1 MIQKEVFNKQN
12 ISIAIIWLFHISG
25 LIGIIYSNSSWFVKA
40 TPLNLA
46 LSFLLV
52 LINTE
57 ISKKTVFL
65 FSLCF
70 TVGMIAEIIGVN
82 KGLIFGEYSYGNALG
97 IKVFGV
103 PILIGINW
111 CILVFITGYIA
122 DTFFHNFW
130 QKILLGIFLM
140 ISLDLVMEPVAP
152 VLDFWTFKSG
162 LASFQNY
169 LGWSLVSF
177 PLHILYQK
185 LSPKIS
191 GPFPFHLFIVQ
202 FLFFTIL
209 LIKINSFDT

>member
-1 MIQKEVFNKQN
+1 M
-12 ISIAIIWLFHISG
+12 L
-25 LIGIIYSNSSWFVKA
+25 
-40 TPLNLA
+40 
-46 LSFLLV
+46 
-52 LINTE
+52 
-57 ISKKTVFL
+57 
-65 FSLCF
+65 
-70 TVGMIAEIIGVN
+70 AEIIGVN
-82 KGLIFGEYSYGNALG
+82 KGLIFGEYRYGDALG

-122 DTFFHNFW
+122 DTFSHNFW

-177 PLHILYQK
+177 PLHLLYQK
-185 LSPKIS
+185 LSPKIT
-191 GPFPFHLFIVQ
+191 GPFPFHLFILQ

>member
-1 MIQKEVFNKQN
+1 MIQKELFNKQN
-12 ISIAIIWLFHISG
+12 ISIATIWLFHISG

-65 FSLCF
+65 FTLCF

-111 CILVFITGYIA
+111 CILVFITGFIA

-177 PLHILYQK
+177 PLHFSYQK

-191 GPFPFHLFIVQ
+191 GPFPFHLFILQ

>member
-1 MIQKEVFNKQN
+1 MIQKEHFNKLN

-25 LIGIIYSNSSWFVKA
+25 LIGIIYSNSSWFINA

-57 ISKKTVFL
+57 ISYKTVCLVFI
-65 FSLCF
+65 CF

-82 KGLIFGEYSYGNALG
+82 KGFIFGEYSYGSALG

-103 PILIGINW
+103 PVLIGINW
-111 CILVFITGYIA
+111 CILVFTTGFIS
-122 DTFFHNFW
+122 DKFFQNFW
-130 QKILLGIFLM
+130 KKILLGIFLM
-140 ISLDLVMEPVAP
+140 LSFDLVMEPVAP

-169 LGWSLVSF
+169 FGWSLVSF
-177 PLHILYQK
+177 PLQFFYHK
-185 LSPKIS
+185 VNPKIN
-191 GPFPFHLFIVQ
+191 GLFPFHLFILQ

-209 LIKINSFDT
+209 LIKIYSFGI

>member
-46 LSFLLV
+46 LSFLLI

-177 PLHILYQK
+177 PLHILYQN

-191 GPFPFHLFIVQ
+191 GPFPFHLFILQ

>member
-46 LSFLLV
+46 LSFLLI

-65 FSLCF
+65 FILCF

-122 DTFFHNFW
+122 DTFSHNFW

-185 LSPKIS
+185 LSPKIR
-191 GPFPFHLFIVQ
+191 GPFPFHLFILQ

-209 LIKINSFDT
+209 LIKINSFET

>member
-97 IKVFGV
+97 TKVFGV

-191 GPFPFHLFIVQ
+191 GPFPFHLFILQ

>member
-46 LSFLLV
+46 LSFLLI

-65 FSLCF
+65 FILCF

-122 DTFFHNFW
+122 DTFSHNFW

-191 GPFPFHLFIVQ
+191 GPFPFHLFILQ

>member
-65 FSLCF
+65 FILCF

-82 KGLIFGEYSYGNALG
+82 KGFIFGEYSYGNALG
-97 IKVFGV
+97 TKVFGV

-122 DTFFHNFW
+122 DTFSHNFW

-191 GPFPFHLFIVQ
+191 GPFPFHLFILQ

>member
-25 LIGIIYSNSSWFVKA
+25 LIGIIYSNSSWFVRA

-46 LSFLLV
+46 LSFLLI

-122 DTFFHNFW
+122 DAFFHNFW

-177 PLHILYQK
+177 PLHLLYQK
-185 LSPKIS
+185 LSPKIT
-191 GPFPFHLFIVQ
+191 GPFPFHLFILQ

-209 LIKINSFDT
+209 LIKINSFET